1 MEERQENKMGT
12 MPVGKLLISM
22 SLPVMISMLVQ
33 ALYNVVDSIF
43 VAHYSENAIT
53 AVSLAFPIQNLLIA
67 VGIGTGVGINS
78 LLSRR
83 LGEKNYED
91 ANKTAENG
99 IFLALISWIVFAV
112 LGALFSEIFLRMFTQ
127 TEEVV
132 QMGTNYLRIIMMLS
146 FGMFLQLTAERIMQ
160 STGIV
165 IYNMITQSL
174 GAIINIILDPI
185 LIFGYFGLPRM
196 GVAGAA
202 IATVTGQIIAMAL
215 GFVFNHYKNKD
226 VTLNMKKFKPD
237 KRIIAEIYKVGVP
250 SIIMQ
255 SIATVMTIGM
265 NKILLMF
272 TETAVS
278 VFGIYFKLQSFIFM
292 PVFGLTNG
300 LIPIVAY
307 NFGARKRSRIV
318 HAIRDAVIY
327 AVAIMAVGTL
337 VFQIFPTQL
346 LAMFNSSQTMV
357 DIGIPALRTIS
368 LSFVGAGVAI
378 VLSAVFQA
386 IGNGVL
392 SLLMA
397 ITRQLVF
404 ILPIAFALALIFGLN
419 AVWYAFVAA
428 ECASM
433 LMAIFMYR
441 SVYRNYMMGMPDE

>member
-33 ALYNVVDSIF
+33 ALYNVVDSVF
-43 VAHYSENAIT
+43 VAHYSEDAIT

-99 IFLALISWIVFAV
+99 IFLALISWIVFAI

-127 TEEVV
+127 TEDVV
-132 QMGTNYLRIIMMLS
+132 QMGTDYLRIIMIFS
-146 FGMFLQLTAERIMQ
+146 FGLFLQLTAERIMQ

-185 LIFGYFGLPRM
+185 LIFGYFGMPRM

-202 IATVTGQIIAMAL
+202 IATVTGQIIAMIL

-226 VTLNMKKFKPD
+226 VTLNLKKFKPS

-307 NFGARKRSRIV
+307 NFGARKKSRII

-337 VFQIFPTQL
+337 VFQMFPVQL
-346 LAMFNSSQTMV
+346 LAMFNSSETMV
-357 DIGIPALRTIS
+357 DIGVPALRTIS

-378 VLSAVFQA
+378 VLSSVFQA

-392 SLLMA
+392 SLIMA

-404 ILPIAFALALIFGLN
+404 ILPLALILALVFGLN
-419 AVWYAFVAA
+419 AVWYAFVIA

-433 LMAIFMYR
+433 LMAVFMYR
-441 SVYRNYMMGMPDE
+441 GVYRNYMIGMPDE

>member
-33 ALYNVVDSIF
+33 ALYNVVDSVF
-43 VAHYSENAIT
+43 VAHYSEDAIT

-99 IFLALISWIVFAV
+99 IFLALISWIVFAI

-127 TEEVV
+127 TEDVV
-132 QMGTNYLRIIMMLS
+132 QMGTDYLRIIMIFS
-146 FGMFLQLTAERIMQ
+146 FGLFLQLTAERIMQ

-185 LIFGYFGLPRM
+185 LIFGFFGMPRM

-202 IATVTGQIIAMAL
+202 IATVTGQIIAMIL

-226 VTLNMKKFKPD
+226 VTLNLKKFKPS

-307 NFGARKRSRIV
+307 NFGARKKSRII

-337 VFQIFPTQL
+337 VFQMFPVQL
-346 LAMFNSSQTMV
+346 LAMFNSSETMV
-357 DIGIPALRTIS
+357 DIGVPALRTIS

-378 VLSAVFQA
+378 VLSSVFQA

-392 SLLMA
+392 SLIMA

-404 ILPIAFALALIFGLN
+404 ILPLALILALVFGLN
-419 AVWYAFVAA
+419 AVWYAFVIA

-433 LMAIFMYR
+433 LMAVFMYR
-441 SVYRNYMMGMPDE
+441 GVYRNYMIGMPDE